1 MTERLIGHSWRFSH
15 PSDKSRD
22 KCAAGKSSPKPG
34 SSKSQSRLSP
44 AKAILLCETG
54 SELFLLPGNWK
65 ASQES
70 ELPRS
75 VGDRANTLQ
84 GQHKWQLYVVLY
96 ELYVGQNCG
105 INVFLITHFFG
116 QFFYFGPILTKHT
129 KCSSV
134 NYLVNII
141 LLLPIAMTGPLG
153 LSKHWTSGDLELVCE
168 ILSSSHIAISAPRHR
183 MAVE

>member
-54 SELFLLPGNWK
+54 SELFFLHGNWK

-96 ELYVGQNCG
+96 ELYVGQNCS
-105 INVFLITHFFG
+105 INVFPITHFFG
-116 QFFYFGPILTKHT
+116 QFFFFGLILTK
-129 KCSSV
+129 C
-134 NYLVNII
+134 
-141 LLLPIAMTGPLG
+141 
-153 LSKHWTSGDLELVCE
+153 ELFGE
-168 ILSSSHIAISAPRHR
+168 HNSAPANCNDWPPGIKQTLNKWRPG
-183 MAVE
+183 ACV

>member
-54 SELFLLPGNWK
+54 SELFFLHGNWK

-96 ELYVGQNCG
+96 ELYVGQNCS
-105 INVFLITHFFG
+105 INVFLITFLAIFLLWANINQALNNVFKCELFG
-116 QFFYFGPILTKHT
+116 EH
-129 KCSSV
+129 
-134 NYLVNII
+134 N
-141 LLLPIAMTGPLG
+141 
-153 LSKHWTSGDLELVCE
+153 
-168 ILSSSHIAISAPRHR
+168 SAPANCNDWPPGIKQTLNKWRPG
-183 MAVE
+183 ACV